1 MKLQHKN
8 PYGIPRQV
16 NEQKP
21 VVTSD
26 VHRNTGFKKPEKIK
40 SLNDE
45 MSCLWQWSVII
56 FQRKFTWP
64 ISILGQTYLKFMFK
78 S

>member
-45 MSCLWQWSVII
+45 M
-56 FQRKFTWP
+56 
-64 ISILGQTYLKFMFK
+64 
-78 S
+78 